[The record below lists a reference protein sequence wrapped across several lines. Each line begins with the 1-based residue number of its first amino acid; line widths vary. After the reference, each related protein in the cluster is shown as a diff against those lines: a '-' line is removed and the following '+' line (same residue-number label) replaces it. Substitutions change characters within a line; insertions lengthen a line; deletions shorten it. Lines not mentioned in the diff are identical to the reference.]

1 VLLQLLLASAAS
13 LPIHHKSEK
22 FMSHLPRVESPEN
35 LEGYLANVIDVWHK
49 AHPDLT
55 VQEILNALETI
66 RHKLTEGMIRS
77 SHFR

>member
-1 VLLQLLLASAAS
+1 
-13 LPIHHKSEK
+13 
-22 FMSHLPRVESPEN
+22 MSHLPRVESPKD

-77 SHFR
+77 SPFR